1 MNNPTYLIY
10 PTVDLFLYDLQEGL
24 GQDGKQTYI
33 NRRQFWRKFDPEFD
47 KQLQELADFDPQKA
61 QTGFVVT
68 ETIADRVRNQVEK
81 FKELE
86 NSEVDY
92 KKLYDKSFAEP
103 YLDGHYFALQLG
115 DTYAL
120 QVDCS
125 DVTEDKE
132 SPKRSDALRPI
143 ENLKDLKK
151 LLVSKINH
159 HSNDTEI
166 EPNRQGTIGQT
177 WLVWGKLTDNKTA
190 KEVAQEC
197 DDQLTPNPK
206 WKSNLT
212 ELGELLG
219 ATVFEYSHSPANW
232 VENWEKFSQENYH
245 LIICLFPNDATPTD
259 ELRKKMASVY
269 FDLIRLFCYRHKI
282 VWAYWKS
289 RHLKKELKQKNDQ
302 INELIGKIEQ
312 FEAQGINLKELQS
325 TIIKSLPS
333 VSKYVVD
340 LNRLDT
346 QSRTIKIN
354 LENYKKRWEKIEEDG
369 KITLKNWQDFITT
382 AEERYLQQVDMDHAS
397 LSAGLTLLENLL
409 RTIGNIAEIQQ
420 TKSDRTLNKTVAA
433 AGIGLATSQVTSAV
447 ILAQPPLAKHPVGV
461 AVGSLGIGAIVGV
474 LIFVILRGFHR

>member
-47 KQLQELADFDPQKA
+47 KQLQELAEFDPQKA
-61 QTGFVVT
+61 QTEFVVT
-68 ETIADRVRNQVEK
+68 ETIADRVRKQIEK

-86 NSEVDY
+86 NSEIDY
-92 KKLYDKSFAEP
+92 QKLYEKSFAEP
-103 YLDGHYFALQLG
+103 YLDGRYFALQLS

-120 QVDCS
+120 KVDCS
-125 DVTEDKE
+125 DVTDEKE

-143 ENLKDLKK
+143 EKLKDLKK
-151 LLVSKINH
+151 LVVSKINH
-159 HSNDTEI
+159 HSNYTEI

-197 DDQLTPNPK
+197 YDQLTPNPK

-232 VENWEKFSQENYH
+232 VQNWEDFSQENYH
-245 LIICLFPNDATPTD
+245 LIICLFPNDAAPTD
-259 ELRKKMASVY
+259 ELRKKMASLY

-289 RHLKKELKQKNDQ
+289 RHIKKELKQKNDQ
-302 INELIGKIEQ
+302 INELIEKIEQ

-354 LENYKKRWEKIEEDG
+354 LDNYQKRWKKIENYDQTNLINGQE
-369 KITLKNWQDFITT
+369 FITT
-382 AEERYLQQVDMDHAS
+382 AQERYLQQVDMDHAS

-447 ILAQPPLAKHPVGV
+447 VLAQPPLAKHPVGV
-461 AVGSLGIGAIVGV
+461 FLGSLSVGAIAT
-474 LIFVILRGFHR
+474 LLTWLFLRKFHR